1 MTGEADQVKAE
12 YVKAVQVKADQ
23 VKADHIATFR
33 PQGQTTPAVDV
44 TTPMD
49 TSPLPPCAPVPVPT
63 ALSPDPATT
72 APAPGSTD
80 DSTTAS

>member
-1 MTGEADQVKAE
+1 MTGEADHVKAE
-12 YVKAVQVKADQ
+12 H
-23 VKADHIATFR
+23 VKADHVKAEHVATFR

-80 DSTTAS
+80 DSTTTS